1 MKGIQGALDR
11 EEGPLQGNQAFINW
25 WRSR

>member
-25 WRSR
+25 